1 MTALNDRLRQ
11 LRKQRGLTQEQLAQ
25 RVNVS
30 RQTVSHW
37 ENGRASPDYDMLHLL
52 AEALD
57 TTAAALLSADEGK
70 DAASSDDAKE
80 NHVVWQTAGE
90 SEPVD
95 GKAALPAGGDHGNG
109 AAVCPS
115 GGNHG
120 SEATARPSIQTHT
133 STPAG
138 QDASTPLPVGMRKWL
153 PWLAAAVFLCL
164 CLTAAGLL
172 LRSYIAPTTGPMAE
186 PVNTLTPEW
195 FAQSSPR
202 VEGSGWLDIVTY
214 QSPVPRKKTSGP
226 YQWEHSVFFREE
238 NGVATTIDQLDLW
251 YFFAD
256 GGIRQE
262 SHPGDEIA
270 WGSHSHSR
278 IRAGG
283 SREFILANASSQPIQ
298 GVGFQLTCTD
308 EHGQSL
314 IFRQFI
320 PYSMEVEGP

>member
-1 MTALNDRLRQ
+1 MIALNDRLRQ

-37 ENGRASPDYDMLHLL
+37 ENGRASPDYGMLHQL

-57 TTAAALLSADEGK
+57 TTAAALLGADEDR
-70 DAASSDDAKE
+70 DAAVCDSGA
-80 NHVVWQTAGE
+80 
-90 SEPVD
+90 VD
-95 GKAALPAGGDHGNG
+95 GAAGTTGDASLPAGGS
-109 AAVCPS
+109 C
-115 GGNHG
+115 G
-120 SEATARPSIQTHT
+120 SSPTARPSIGTHT

-138 QDASTPLPVGMRKWL
+138 QAASTPQPVGMRKWL

-164 CLTAAGLL
+164 CLTAAALL
-172 LRSYIAPTTGPMAE
+172 LRSYIAPTTGPVAG
-186 PVNTLTPEW
+186 PANTLAPEW

-214 QSPVPRKKTSGP
+214 QSPIPRKETSGP

-262 SHPGDEIA
+262 SHPGDEIV

-283 SREFILANASSQPIQ
+283 SREFILANASSQPIL

-308 EHGQSL
+308 EHGHAL
-314 IFRQFI
+314 VFRQFI
-320 PYSMEVEGP
+320 PYSMEVAGP